1 MINKGLEEYCLT
13 LNKTTVKA
21 GFKTFCINTARFAF
35 ILLFISLFAH
45 FFGQEN
51 LLPSI
56 AIIVALLTFPACDM
70 ELKPGSMTFL
80 LFFFFAGSGLV
91 SALSLINVWAG
102 LLLNFVFIYLM
113 MAFCSEPS
121 VLRPHIIFLL
131 CYIFCQSTPVTGH
144 AFVLR
149 MAGLL
154 AGAATTAIVT
164 AVSWKIKGFDPAKQ
178 RSLKEQAQLCRKKDH
193 AFILKMTLGLTL
205 AMFIGMAFGLKKP
218 LWISIVVMSLT
229 QIDYSETLT
238 RIKHRSIATLAG
250 IVLFVLLFQ
259 MLVPEGYGGVLILV
273 LGYIG
278 NYQFAKPYKYQQLI
292 NFMSAL
298 FASLVLFDL
307 TSAIINRVLC
317 LLTGILIVVAIR
329 HLGAFAR
336 KTFFSP
342 MAPGP
347 ENQ

>member
-1 MINKGLEEYCLT
+1 MT

-21 GFKTFCINTARFAF
+21 GIKTFFINTVRFAF
-35 ILLFISLFAH
+35 ILLFINLFAR

-56 AIIVALLTFPACDM
+56 AIIVALLTFPVCDM
-70 ELKPGSMTFL
+70 ALKPSSMTFL
-80 LFFFFAGSGLV
+80 LFFFFVGSGLV
-91 SALSLINVWAG
+91 SALSLLNLWAG
-102 LLLNFVFIYLM
+102 LALNFIFIYLM

-121 VLRPHIIFLL
+121 ALRPHIIFLL
-131 CYIFCQSTPVTGH
+131 CYIFCQASPVTGH
-144 AFVLR
+144 AFTLR

-154 AGAATTAIVT
+154 TGAAITAAVT
-164 AVSWKIKGFDPAKQ
+164 AVCWKIKGFDPSSQ
-178 RSLKEQAQLCRKKDH
+178 RSLKQQVRLCQKKDQ
-193 AFILKMTLGLTL
+193 ALILKMTLGLTL
-205 AMFIGMAFGLKKP
+205 AMFIGMAFGLRKP

-229 QIDYSETLT
+229 QADYGETLT
-238 RIKHRSIATLAG
+238 RIKHRSVATLAG

-259 MLVPEGYGGVLILV
+259 MLVPEGYGGFLILL

-278 NYQFAKPYKYQQLI
+278 NYQFAKPYKYQQVI

-317 LLTGILIVVAIR
+317 LLTGILIVVVIR
-329 HLGAFAR
+329 HLGAFTR
-336 KTFFSP
+336 KTFFSTMTP
-342 MAPGP
+342 DP
-347 ENQ
+347 EN

>member
-1 MINKGLEEYCLT
+1 MT

-154 AGAATTAIVT
+154 AGAAITAIVT
-164 AVSWKIKGFDPAKQ
+164 AVSWKIKGFD
-178 RSLKEQAQLCRKKDH
+178 RSPIRSAFWRTVCR
-193 AFILKMTLGLTL
+193 TL
-205 AMFIGMAFGLKKP
+205 
-218 LWISIVVMSLT
+218 
-229 QIDYSETLT
+229 
-238 RIKHRSIATLAG
+238 
-250 IVLFVLLFQ
+250 
-259 MLVPEGYGGVLILV
+259 
-273 LGYIG
+273 
-278 NYQFAKPYKYQQLI
+278 
-292 NFMSAL
+292 
-298 FASLVLFDL
+298 
-307 TSAIINRVLC
+307 
-317 LLTGILIVVAIR
+317 
-329 HLGAFAR
+329 
-336 KTFFSP
+336 
-342 MAPGP
+342 
-347 ENQ
+347 